1 MAVNAV
7 FRFLLICQD
16 EVCLAQRMKKS
27 LLSFSAF
34 KAVQKA
40 DGKSSVEPQL
50 DPSFG
55 LLSGSTVD
63 PKQRPCADCIS
74 TLWLDV
80 ATAEL
85 A

>member
-1 MAVNAV
+1 MFGSADEEKPIE
-7 FRFLLICQD
+7 LLCIQG
-16 EVCLAQRMKKS
+16 
-27 LLSFSAF
+27 SA
-34 KAVQKA
+34 KA